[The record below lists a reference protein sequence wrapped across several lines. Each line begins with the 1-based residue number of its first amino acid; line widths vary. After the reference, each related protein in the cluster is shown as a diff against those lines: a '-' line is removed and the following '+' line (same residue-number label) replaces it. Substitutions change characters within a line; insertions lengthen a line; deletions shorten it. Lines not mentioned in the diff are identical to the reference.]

1 MAQPP
6 SKKRR
11 DMTNEE
17 KTKLAEEI
25 IEEKFTNPKSI
36 VFKHRTNLPQRESRK
51 KTRNSRK
58 KTHNNMSFANLIESL
73 SITHKGGVRNKKTKK
88 AKYSRRSKKI
98 KQYKN

>member
-11 DMTNEE
+11 DMTNKE

-36 VFKHRTNLPQRESRK
+36 VFKHPTNLPQRPKSQDSRK
-51 KTRNSRK
+51 KRLAV
-58 KTHNNMSFANLIESL
+58 HNNISFADLIEGISM
-73 SITHKGGVRNKKTKK
+73 SSVGGFRNKKTKK